1 MFVADAHCDTL
12 YSIAVQET
20 KPEECMITPERLAQG
35 GVGLQTFAMF
45 AGSRGIH
52 GAPYEKGKAMI
63 AARDRLGV
71 PLYLGDLPDEPPQT
85 PHGILSIEGG
95 EMLEGKIGR
104 LYEFYEAARIRMIA
118 LTWNNENEIG
128 YSAKSGSTEG
138 LKPFG
143 LELLREM
150 DYLGVLA
157 DVSHL
162 NEAGFWD
169 IAERAALPPIASHSN
184 LKKLCGH
191 CRNLTDEQVK
201 AIIEKK
207 GFIGINFYSCF
218 LREDGAATLDDV
230 LRHID
235 GIAELGGIDV
245 LGFGSDFDGIDEW
258 PEGLGN
264 PSDFPALLELLLRHG
279 YTQSDVEKIAG
290 LNLWSVLKRSEEEGR
305 RRQGRA

>member
-1 MFVADAHCDTL
+1 
-12 YSIAVQET
+12 
-20 KPEECMITPERLAQG
+20 
-35 GVGLQTFAMF
+35 
-45 AGSRGIH
+45 
-52 GAPYEKGKAMI
+52 
-63 AARDRLGV
+63 
-71 PLYLGDLPDEPPQT
+71 
-85 PHGILSIEGG
+85 
-95 EMLEGKIGR
+95 MLEGKISR
-104 LYEFYEAARIRMIA
+104 LHEFYEKARIRMIA

-128 YSAKSGSTEG
+128 HSAKSASQEG

-143 LELLREM
+143 LELLKEM
-150 DYLGVLA
+150 DQLGVLA

-169 IAERAALPPIASHSN
+169 VAEHGALPIVASHSN
-184 LKKLCGH
+184 LKGLCGH
-191 CRNLTDEQVK
+191 RRNLTDDQVR

-264 PSDFPALLELLLRHG
+264 PGDFPALLELLIRHG
-279 YTQSDVEKIAG
+279 YSQEDVEKIAG
-290 LNLWSVLKRSEEEGR
+290 LNLWNVLKRAEAAGK
-305 RRQGRA
+305 GVHC

>member
-12 YSIAVQET
+12 YSIAVDEKAPT
-20 KPEECMITPERLAQG
+20 DCMITARRLEQG

-45 AGSRGIH
+45 AGSKGMS
-52 GAPYEKGKAMI
+52 GAPYEKGCAML

-71 PLYLGDLPDEPPQT
+71 PLYLGDLPERPPQT
-85 PHGILSIEGG
+85 PHGVISIEGG
-95 EMLEGKIGR
+95 EMLEGKISR
-104 LYEFYEAARIRMIA
+104 LHEFYEKAHIRMIA

-128 YSAKSGSTEG
+128 HSAKSGSQEG

-143 LELLREM
+143 LELLKEM
-150 DYLGVLA
+150 DQLGVLA

-169 IAERAALPPIASHSN
+169 VAEHGALPIVASHSN
-184 LKKLCGH
+184 LKGLCGH
-191 CRNLTDEQVK
+191 RRNLTDDQVR

-264 PSDFPALLELLLRHG
+264 PGDFPALLELLIRHG
-279 YTQSDVEKIAG
+279 YSQEDVEKIAG
-290 LNLWSVLKRSEEEGR
+290 LNLWNVLKRAEAAGK
-305 RRQGRA
+305 GVHC